1 MEIFWTFGNNLEN
14 WKNCKLGNFLEILEK
29 LEKFVDLEKKLG
41 NSGEK
46 LDIWEK
52 NGNLEKIVD
61 LEFFKMSKNLE
72 ILKKFGKSLVK
83 IWKFWKFGKNKIG
96 NLRKEIKKKTPKIW
110 KNL

>member
-1 MEIFWTFGNNLEN
+1 M
-14 WKNCKLGNFLEILEK
+14 EILEK

-41 NSGEK
+41 NSGKK

-72 ILKKFGKSLVK
+72 ILKKFGKIWK
-83 IWKFWKFGKNKIG
+83 FWKFWKFGKNKIG
-96 NLRKEIKKKTPKIW
+96 NLRKEIR
-110 KNL
+110 N